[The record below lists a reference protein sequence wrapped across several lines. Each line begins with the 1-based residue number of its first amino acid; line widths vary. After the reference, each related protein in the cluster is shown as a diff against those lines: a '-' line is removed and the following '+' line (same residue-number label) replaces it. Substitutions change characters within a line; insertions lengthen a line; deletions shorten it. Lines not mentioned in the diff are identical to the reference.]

1 MTIGSIDNNMTT
13 QFADMLHIQAQQNP
27 SRFRPH
33 VQVKQMTGDVYA
45 YDGLGKVEAREI
57 SGRVQATVFD
67 DISHNRRKI
76 ARRRFAVTLPI
87 DASDTRGV
95 LLNPEGEYAAACMKA
110 MNRQWDR
117 VIAQAAFA
125 NVETGRDFDTSVS
138 FATDGGVTVNATAG
152 TTYEKLLELR
162 KNFTN
167 EEVGLDSGEN
177 MLLAITGDEEEALM
191 QEIELISGD
200 YSRNFV
206 VEQGRIAKAVGFDLV
221 CFGADVT
228 NPILDV
234 NSTTRDC
241 IGMTGRGICVG
252 LSKDMSI
259 TIKDRPDYVETK
271 QVQIIGQWG
280 AVRTEGVL
288 VQKFQTT
295 TS

>member
-1 MTIGSIDNNMTT
+1 MSTGSIDNNLIT
-13 QFADMLHIQAQQNP
+13 QFSSMLHIQAQQTP
-27 SRFRPH
+27 SRFRPY
-33 VQVKQMTGDVYA
+33 VQVKQMSGDLYA

-57 SGRVQATVFD
+57 AGRVVPTVFD

-87 DASDTRGV
+87 DASDARGV
-95 LLNPEGEYAAACMKA
+95 LLNPEGEYAGACMKA

-117 VIAQAAFA
+117 VIAESAFA
-125 NVETGRDFDTSVS
+125 NVETGRDFGTSVT
-138 FATDGGVTVNATAG
+138 FANDGGKTVDATAG
-152 TTYEKLLELR
+152 TTYEKLLEFR

-167 EEVGLDSGEN
+167 EEVGLDQNEQI
-177 MLLAITGDEEEALM
+177 LLAITGTEEEALM
-191 QEIELISGD
+191 KELELTSGD
-200 YSRNFV
+200 YSRQFV
-206 VEQGRIAKAVGFDLV
+206 VDKGTISKAAGINLV

-234 NSTTRDC
+234 NSGTRDC
-241 IGMTGRGICVG
+241 IGMTGRAICVG

-259 TIKDRPDYVETK
+259 NIKDRPDYYETK

-288 VQKFQTT
+288 MQKFQTT
-295 TS
+295 A